1 MGQDKHSK
9 LNVWSFR
16 EKKGVLAMKPD
27 SGVSHDKSQSFSNHL
42 ERKKYISIKY
52 SRGQYKQYRP

>member
-1 MGQDKHSK
+1 MTKAHMGQDKHSK

-42 ERKKYISIKY
+42 ERKKIY
-52 SRGQYKQYRP
+52 